1 MKKNL
6 VIINNEKCIKKEGGI
21 FCENLE
27 ISSITELLGEKFNLK
42 LILRE
47 SIVSP
52 VHLIDNKDIKIN
64 SNIFFFIM
72 SVIRSAIKDNSS
84 YLIISVTPYTF
95 VSFLFLFLLRKK
107 MFLYLRSDGKK
118 EISAIFGRKVSI
130 VYKFVENLMANFSDL
145 IVVNN
150 LISKKKEYH
159 LVSPSQ
165 IDGKWS
171 LNIKN
176 TERNQIKLLYVGR
189 LKIEKGIFSLV
200 DIFNNTK
207 LDHKKEISLT
217 LIGRG
222 NKPKNFNNKIKFVD
236 QISSKR
242 DLIKQYDSHDIFI
255 LPSFTE
261 GHPQVL
267 IESLIRQRPVI
278 VFREIEHVS
287 QNYEGVF
294 VIDRSPKDLSNII
307 EFIDKNYNE
316 ILERMKKNKYPTKEN
331 FSNQLYTIL
340 SQN

>member
-1 MKKNL
+1 
-6 VIINNEKCIKKEGGI
+6 
-21 FCENLE
+21 
-27 ISSITELLGEKFNLK
+27 
-42 LILRE
+42 
-47 SIVSP
+47 
-52 VHLIDNKDIKIN
+52 
-64 SNIFFFIM
+64 M
-72 SVIRSAIKDNSS
+72 SVIRSAIKDKSS

-95 VSFLFLFLLRKK
+95 ASFVFLFLLRKK

-130 VYKFVENLMANFSDL
+130 IYKFVENLMVNFCDL

-150 LISKKKEYH
+150 LISKKKECH

-165 IDGKWS
+165 IDEEWS

-189 LKIEKGIFSLV
+189 LKIEKGIFSLI

-207 LDHKKEISLT
+207 IDHKKEISLT
-217 LIGRG
+217 LIGQG

-278 VFREIEHVS
+278 VFRDIEHVS